1 MPRRRF
7 RNFATDAAVA
17 VIALVMLDII
27 ISGNASVFPTQCS
40 NYSELTEPN
49 RNVNF
54 EISRILKECDNKI
67 SQVGWYRFTN
77 KTGNILATQEVYRGK
92 CNARNPGRLVGD
104 HPCTL
109 YETTH
114 AHVCFVNRTQ
124 DVCAKQLNISIT
136 LCGHY
141 YVYQLAAIKN
151 CTGKLRMRYCGQD
164 SSVPVP
170 SCNDRRNTTT
180 TGESLQK
187 IFSSD
192 S

>member
-17 VIALVMLDII
+17 VIALVMLDVI
-27 ISGNASVFPTQCS
+27 ISGNGSAFPTQCS

-54 EISRILKECDNKI
+54 ETPRIPKECDNKI
-67 SQVGWYRFTN
+67 SQVGWYRFIN
-77 KTGNILATQEVYRGK
+77 KTGNILATQEVYEGK
-92 CNARNPGRLVGD
+92 CSARNPGRLVGD

-124 DVCAKQLNISIT
+124 DVCAKQVNISIT

-151 CTGKLRMRYCGQD
+151 CTGTFRMRYCGQD

-170 SCNDRRNTTT
+170 SCNYRRNTN
-180 TGESLQK
+180 TGESTEN
-187 IFSSD
+187 IFFW
-192 S
+192 